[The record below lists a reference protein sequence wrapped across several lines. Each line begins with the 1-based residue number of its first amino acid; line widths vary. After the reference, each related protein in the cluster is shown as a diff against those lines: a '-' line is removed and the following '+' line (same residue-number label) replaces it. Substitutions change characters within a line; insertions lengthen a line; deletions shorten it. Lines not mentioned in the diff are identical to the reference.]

1 MSKSIACVVVGAATT
16 IAAAQSARFIP
27 LGDLPGGATESFA
40 TSVSQDGRTVAG
52 IGHVE
57 PFFSTAAFRWTA
69 DEGMTLLDMSQAHGV
84 DAVGNSISGASLSEP
99 VLWTRDGGA
108 TPLPLPAG
116 AALGASTDM
125 SADGT
130 RIVGYV
136 AYPDIVSTLHPRA
149 FVWDETIGIRELG
162 ELVGDFRTIAWG
174 ISADGQVVVGHSDD
188 ERCSQQAFRWTSW
201 GGMRG
206 LGWLPGA
213 SCQSSQAFGAD
224 ADGSVI
230 VGVSRTGTGH
240 EAFRWTEAG
249 GMGSLGTSPGDERS
263 QALAT
268 NADGDIVVGSSFGPG
283 SERASIWT
291 EADGMRSLQDVLESE
306 HGLVLD
312 GWTLLRANDISADG
326 NTIVGD
332 ARNPAGQLEAWV
344 VTLGDDCAADCNGDG
359 SLDFTDFL
367 CFQNLFSDGSAEAD
381 CDGDGRL
388 TVFDFLCFQNAFQAG
403 CD

>member
-1 MSKSIACVVVGAATT
+1 MTKCITCVIVASATS
-16 IAAAQSARFIP
+16 IAAAQSARFVP
-27 LGDLPGGATESFA
+27 LGDLAGGATESFA
-40 TSVSQDGRTVAG
+40 TSVSQDGRTVVG
-52 IGHVE
+52 VGHVE
-57 PFFSTAAFRWTA
+57 PFFSTAGFRWTA
-69 DEGMTLLDMSQAHGV
+69 DEGMTRLDMAQAHGV
-84 DAVGNSISGASLSEP
+84 DALGGSISGGSLSAP
-99 VLWTRDGGA
+99 VLWTQSGGA
-108 TPLPLPAG
+108 SPLTLPGG
-116 AALGASTDM
+116 AALGLSTDM

-188 ERCSQQAFRWTSW
+188 ERCSQQAFRWTSRT
-201 GGMRG
+201 GMQG

-213 SCQSSQAFGAD
+213 DCQSSQAFATD

-230 VGVSRTGTGH
+230 VGVSRTASGH

-249 GMGSLGTSPGDERS
+249 GMRSLGTSPGDNRS

-268 NADGDIVVGSSFGPG
+268 TDDGDVVVGSSFGPG
-283 SERASIWT
+283 GERASIWT
-291 EADGMRSLQDVLESE
+291 QADGMRSLQDVLESE
-306 HGLVLD
+306 HGLMLD
-312 GWTLLRANDISADG
+312 GWTLLRANDVSADG
-326 NTIVGD
+326 GTIVGD

-344 VTLGDDCAADCNGDG
+344 VTLGVGCAADCNGDG

-367 CFQNLFSDGSAEAD
+367 CFQNLFADGDAGAD